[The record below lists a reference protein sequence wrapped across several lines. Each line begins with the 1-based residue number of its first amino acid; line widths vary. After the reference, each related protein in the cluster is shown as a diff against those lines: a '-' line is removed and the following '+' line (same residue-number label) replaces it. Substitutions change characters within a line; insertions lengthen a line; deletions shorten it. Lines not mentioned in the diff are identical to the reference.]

1 MKILTFSY
9 DELRFAN
16 PCLSFLGDGK
26 ALLEHFVLLRF
37 SFVVFL
43 FFSISPVQYVSDW
56 LTLSSVTPGS
66 TSVVHGRL
74 CAINISDA
82 LLGGRPAQLSH
93 RSISYIYERT
103 QQGNL
108 LHFLVLNLE
117 VSWSIAQGK

>member
-1 MKILTFSY
+1 MKIFTFSY

-74 CAINISDA
+74 CAINISGA
-82 LLGGRPAQLSH
+82 LPGGRPAQLS
-93 RSISYIYERT
+93 SISYIYERT
-103 QQGNL
+103 QKGNL
-108 LHFLVLNLE
+108 LHFLMLYLE
-117 VSWSIAQGK
+117 V